1 VLAQRTMQS
10 DAVLVTEHAEV
21 ELLVDSVEECVV
33 VCWLFVG
40 LLFEGSLCDGWLS
53 VGVLSGGWL
62 LGGLPPPPP
71 LSEGPSDES
80 GSEQS
85 PDIWMPK
92 TLMHGR

>member
-40 LLFEGSLCDGWLS
+40 LLSRARS
-53 VGVLSGGWL
+53 AMVGCPWVYCQEAGF
-62 LGGLPPPPP
+62 
-71 LSEGPSDES
+71 
-80 GSEQS
+80 
-85 PDIWMPK
+85 
-92 TLMHGR
+92 